1 MGYIVENKQEA
12 VVQSVLLT
20 TEQTFAVAESSDQL
34 ILDSSAESKTSE
46 IYFQI
51 ED

>member
-1 MGYIVENKQEA
+1 MGYTIENKQEA
-12 VVQSVLLT
+12 VVQSILLT
-20 TEQTFAVAESSDQL
+20 TEQTFAAAKSLDQL
-34 ILDSSAESKTSE
+34 FPASTAESKTSE